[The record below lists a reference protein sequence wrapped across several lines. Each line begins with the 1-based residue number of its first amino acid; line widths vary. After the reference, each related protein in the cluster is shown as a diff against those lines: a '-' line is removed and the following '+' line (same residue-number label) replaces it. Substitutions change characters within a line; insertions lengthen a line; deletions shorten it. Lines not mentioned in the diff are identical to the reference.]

1 MCTLAKGEQEPDEEE
16 KSQIEPPTFYITQRL
31 SLPTTVRFR
40 WLGSVFTSICH
51 EQHIQMARKSVTKQ
65 LTCLI
70 LHQWQQHHM
79 GPFDLCS
86 FEVGASICAPVG
98 CQFCVQGFGI
108 YPSAHQ
114 SALISIILESKGF
127 HFQHRRLFRSL
138 FKGWYE
144 AVRFQQGRGAS
155 RRSFLA
161 SAEDHLR
168 INDATRMLVMQ
179 RWHLTI
185 QKPSDWCTLRLY
197 PHVFF
202 VLWQIVIALMFHS
215 LARAGLSVLVTNLF
229 FRLTTVTCVHWLHL
243 CYSIIIFCRAIAWKT
258 GNILFLFISRH
269 EHEDSWN
276 IWNNIIARSDLMT
289 IICISQ

>member
-1 MCTLAKGEQEPDEEE
+1 MKK
-16 KSQIEPPTFYITQRL
+16 KSPRLNPQLFTSCSDFPSPQRFIW
-31 SLPTTVRFR
+31 FR

-51 EQHIQMARKSVTKQ
+51 EQHIQMAHKSVTKQ

-70 LHQWQQHHM
+70 LLQWQQHHM

-114 SALISIILESKGF
+114 SALISIIFESKGF

-161 SAEDHLR
+161 SVADHLR

-185 QKPSDWCTLRLY
+185 RKPSDWCTLTFVHMF
-197 PHVFF
+197 PGVFF
-202 VLWQIVIALMFHS
+202 VLWQIVIAIMFHS
-215 LARAGLSVLVTNLF
+215 LARAGLSVLGQT
-229 FRLTTVTCVHWLHL
+229 
-243 CYSIIIFCRAIAWKT
+243 Y
-258 GNILFLFISRH
+258 FLGWRQWRGFIS
-269 EHEDSWN
+269 
-276 IWNNIIARSDLMT
+276 
-289 IICISQ
+289 CISATALSSST